1 MAEDC
6 PELIV
11 MRQLASYLAMPIFV
25 QDRDGDLVYFNEPAE
40 PILGRRFDETGSL
53 TRKELW
59 ELFRPRHDDGSP
71 LEAGESPFV
80 TAREGGEAVH
90 RRFRLKGM
98 DGILREIEG
107 TAIPLTNREG
117 EIVGDFA
124 VFWESRPDDLDE
136 GDGSIS

>member
-1 MAEDC
+1 MAEEC

-53 TRKELW
+53 TRQELW
-59 ELFRPRHDDGSP
+59 EIFRPTGPDGSP
-71 LEAGESPFV
+71 MDYEESPFLA
-80 TAREGGEAVH
+80 AREEGQSLH
-90 RRFRLKGM
+90 RQFRLRGM
-98 DGILREIEG
+98 DGITRDIES
-107 TAIPLTNREG
+107 TVIPLTNREG

-124 VFWESRPDDLDE
+124 VFWEQRPQPTDQ
-136 GDGSIS
+136 GDGSDG